1 METSIDADDTG
12 YQVDIF
18 PTLVRCFSCLMP
30 DTRPVALVGKGWL
43 APIYVTAGTGGANL
57 QALDGQSQFVAN
69 QFSEIG
75 FLNVNITTEDTGK
88 QLQAAFDNSN
98 NGTIMDRFS
107 ISKS

>member
-1 METSIDADDTG
+1 MPLSHFYCLNERFERPGKPIIKDGNNTSD
-12 YQVDIF
+12 YKN
-18 PTLVRCFSCLMP
+18 PE
-30 DTRPVALVGKGWL
+30 

-57 QALDGQSQFVAN
+57 QELDGQSQFVAN